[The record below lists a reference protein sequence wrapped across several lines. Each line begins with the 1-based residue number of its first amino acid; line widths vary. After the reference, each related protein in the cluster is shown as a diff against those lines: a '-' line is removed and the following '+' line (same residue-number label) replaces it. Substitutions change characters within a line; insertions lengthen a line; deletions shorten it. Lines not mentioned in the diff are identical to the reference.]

1 MDTKYLINII
11 HDITSLVIYL
21 FLLLSTILYIIFY
34 RKKNVKLSI
43 KEKINFNLIFAY
55 IIFSIMKIIV
65 SMFNLFTKEGLSFEI
80 FSLIN
85 LVFSCTLIVCYCF
98 YIYMFSSSIQIPNES
113 HFIFYSIMFWLIG
126 IIVYFVSFIMI
137 RMKITEFTIQS
148 VIMLTIVIGL
158 QLVTYTVLLIKI
170 ISLIIVYNRLLK
182 EYQQNTVEQ
191 EKEKFNNKHKVIFI
205 CIMMILNIVLNLGY
219 FLNSMVQKI
228 LSLNIVEYK
237 SFVDI
242 IGKFVLLFTNSINHI
257 LVLLIFIYDEN
268 IYEKILCKKTSDNVN
283 NDHEQMNVE
292 FFIN

>member
-1 MDTKYLINII
+1 MDTTYLINII

-137 RMKITEFTIQS
+137 RMKITEFTIPS

-158 QLVTYTVLLIKI
+158 QLVTSTVLLIKI

-205 CIMMILNIVLNLGY
+205 CIMMILNI
-219 FLNSMVQKI
+219 
-228 LSLNIVEYK
+228 
-237 SFVDI
+237 
-242 IGKFVLLFTNSINHI
+242 LLTLKDQFP
-257 LVLLIFIYDEN
+257 
-268 IYEKILCKKTSDNVN
+268 
-283 NDHEQMNVE
+283 
-292 FFIN
+292 

>member
-1 MDTKYLINII
+1 MDTTYLINII

-21 FLLLSTILYIIFY
+21 LLLLSTILYIIFY

-65 SMFNLFTKEGLSFEI
+65 SMFNLFTKAFEI
-80 FSLIN
+80 FRLIN
-85 LVFSCTLIVCYCF
+85 IVFPCILIVCYCF

-137 RMKITEFTIQS
+137 RMKITEFTIPS

-219 FLNSMVQKI
+219 FLNSMVQMI
-228 LSLNIVEYK
+228 LSLNNVEYK

>member
-1 MDTKYLINII
+1 
-11 HDITSLVIYL
+11 
-21 FLLLSTILYIIFY
+21 
-34 RKKNVKLSI
+34 
-43 KEKINFNLIFAY
+43 
-55 IIFSIMKIIV
+55 
-65 SMFNLFTKEGLSFEI
+65 MFNLFTKEGLSFEI

-113 HFIFYSIMFWLIG
+113 HFLFYSIMFWSLG

-137 RMKITEFTIQS
+137 RMKITEFTIPS

-158 QLVTYTVLLIKI
+158 QLVTSTVLLIKI

-219 FLNSMVQKI
+219 FLNSMVQMI
-228 LSLNIVEYK
+228 LSLNHVEYK

>member
-65 SMFNLFTKEGLSFEI
+65 SMFNLFTKAFEI
-80 FSLIN
+80 FRLIN
-85 LVFSCTLIVCYCF
+85 IVFPCILIVCYCF

-137 RMKITEFTIQS
+137 RMKITKFTISS

-158 QLVTYTVLLIKI
+158 QLVTSTVLLIKI

-268 IYEKILCKKTSDNVN
+268 IYEKIMYKKTSDNVN